1 MREWSSKDISVEIL
15 SHKVDDKP
23 KALGTYF
30 WNLRFEVIKWKKQ
43 KQKKKI
49 VREKREESKE
59 SELRGELLGW
69 GCLKVCYKESN
80 FEKGLWI

>member
-1 MREWSSKDISVEIL
+1 MEEAK
-15 SHKVDDKP
+15 
-23 KALGTYF
+23 T
-30 WNLRFEVIKWKKQ
+30 
-43 KQKKKI
+43 KKI
-49 VREKREESKE
+49 VREKREESTE

>member
-1 MREWSSKDISVEIL
+1 MEEAK
-15 SHKVDDKP
+15 
-23 KALGTYF
+23 T
-30 WNLRFEVIKWKKQ
+30 
-43 KQKKKI
+43 KKKI

>member
-1 MREWSSKDISVEIL
+1 MNILSSYQAQIACISHLSLKEQLISNMREWSSKDTSVEIL

-43 KQKKKI
+43 KQKKKLL
-49 VREKREESKE
+49 EKREK
-59 SELRGELLGW
+59 
-69 GCLKVCYKESN
+69 KVKRVN
-80 FEKGLWI
+80 